1 MADHL
6 AIRFGHQRKRQR
18 ASTAQGIDDV
28 LLGMAAVRFVAERGF
43 GQVGDGVDVAG
54 RLRTDGNIHAS
65 TPRNPPPCPGGG
77 NGKGRGSAIV
87 RLRAHGFQPGHGYP
101 VGPALAGVDQALVL
115 QPGEHRQGA
124 VEQQVAVAVVALDA
138 GDLARSV
145 AKEGDMAAL
154 GQGVKRPL
162 FRLGNVHVGRTCN
175 HRCDNAAARREKARA
190 SHGEGR

>member
-1 MADHL
+1 M
-6 AIRFGHQRKRQR
+6 
-18 ASTAQGIDDV
+18 
-28 LLGMAAVRFVAERGF
+28 
-43 GQVGDGVDVAG
+43 
-54 RLRTDGNIHAS
+54 
-65 TPRNPPPCPGGG
+65 
-77 NGKGRGSAIV
+77 
-87 RLRAHGFQPGHGYP
+87 HGFQPGHGYP

-175 HRCDNAAARREKARA
+175 HRCDNAAALREKARA